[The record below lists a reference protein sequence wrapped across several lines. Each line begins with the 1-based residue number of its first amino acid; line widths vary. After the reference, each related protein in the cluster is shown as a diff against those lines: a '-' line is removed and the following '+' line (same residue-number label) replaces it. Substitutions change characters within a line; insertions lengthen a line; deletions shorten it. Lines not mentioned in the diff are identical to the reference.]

1 MVRYIGN
8 NIYGE
13 IMNLKEFV
21 YSNIKDIEEL
31 NQVENFGNLLINTVD
46 SSLGDI
52 SLPCF
57 TYSKVLRKSPM
68 DIANEFANLCACD
81 SFEAVKAVN
90 GYVNFYVNK
99 SAFTKAVLDSALS
112 QGVDYGRQD
121 IGQGKVVC
129 IDYSSV
135 NLAKYMHIGH
145 LGTTIIGN
153 VIKNIYKFFGYKVFG
168 LNYLGNYGTPF
179 GKMIT
184 GYLHY
189 GSKEDVDARGVD
201 AIQEYYV
208 KFNQEVESHPEL
220 MDEARLWFKKIE
232 DQDPEALKIYDWF
245 IDISIDEAK
254 RIYKLLNITFDDWT
268 GEAYY
273 NDKMGPI
280 IAELENSGLLQT
292 SEGAKVVDLEKYNL
306 GTCLILKS
314 DGSSLYATRDLAAV
328 QDRYNKYNFDKC
340 LYVTDV
346 AQKLH
351 FAQWFKVCEL
361 LNKPYANNLKHIY
374 YGRYSLPTGKIGSRY
389 GKQALISD
397 MINISF
403 EKAKEIMLT
412 RGTKVED
419 IDKIAMDIAIGAIC
433 FGTIKNE
440 KTKDS
445 VFDLEKALSFEGE
458 TSPYLQ
464 YTFARCNSI
473 ISKCNILDSDI
484 RLGDNIDD
492 ILDGNTF
499 ELIKHINSYSDT
511 LVSALNNEEP
521 SHISKYLLSLCSLF
535 NRFYNEN
542 RVIENDVPNINRLCL
557 VKVVKDIL
565 YSGLSILGITPI
577 EKM

>member
-1 MVRYIGN
+1 
-8 NIYGE
+8 
-13 IMNLKEFV
+13 MNLKEYV
-21 YSNIKDIEEL
+21 YLNIKDIEEL
-31 NQVENFGNLLINTVD
+31 KNFDDLNNLLIYTID
-46 SSLGDI
+46 SNLGDV

-57 TYSKVLRKSPM
+57 TFAKLLRKSPM
-68 DIANEFANLCACD
+68 QIANDLVEV
-81 SFEAVKAVN
+81 VKGENFDNVVAVN
-90 GYVNFYVNK
+90 GYLNFFVNK
-99 SAFTKAVLDSALS
+99 QKFAKLVLEDAL
-112 QGVDYGRQD
+112 QKGTNLGKLD
-121 IGQGKVVC
+121 IGQGKVIC

-153 VIKNIYKFFGYKVFG
+153 VIKNIYQFFGYKVYG
-168 LNYLGNYGTPF
+168 LNYLGDYGTPF

-189 GSKEDVDARGVD
+189 GSKEDVESRGVD

-208 KFNQEVESHPEL
+208 KFNQEVENHPEL
-220 MDEARLWFKKIE
+220 MDEARLWFKRIE
-232 DQDPEALKIYDWF
+232 EREEEALKIYNWF
-245 IDISIDEAK
+245 IEISLVEAK

-268 GEAYY
+268 GESYY
-273 NDKMGPI
+273 NDKMQPVI
-280 IAELENSGLLQT
+280 EELTNANLLKT
-292 SEGAKVVDLEKYNL
+292 SEGAKVVDLEPYNL

-328 QDRYNKYNFDKC
+328 QDRYNKYNFHKC

-351 FAQWFKVCEL
+351 FAQWFKVCDL
-361 LNKPYANNLKHIY
+361 LHKPYANDLEHIY
-374 YGRYSLPTGKIGSRY
+374 YGRYSLPTGKIGSRF

-397 MINISF
+397 MLSASF

-419 IDKIAMDIAIGAIC
+419 IDKIAMDIAVGAIC
-433 FGTIKNE
+433 FGVVKNE

-473 ISKCNILDSDI
+473 INKTEINENEINLNENIE
-484 RLGDNIDD
+484 D
-492 ILDGNTF
+492 ILKTNTF
-499 ELIKHINSYSDT
+499 ELIKHINSYEET
-511 LVSALNNEEP
+511 LVTALQKQEP
-521 SHISKYLLSLCSLF
+521 SFISKYLLNLSSLF

-542 RVIENDVPNINRLCL
+542 RVIENGIVNKNKLAL
-557 VKVVKDIL
+557 VKIVKDVL
-565 YSGLSILGITPI
+565 YSGLKILGISPI